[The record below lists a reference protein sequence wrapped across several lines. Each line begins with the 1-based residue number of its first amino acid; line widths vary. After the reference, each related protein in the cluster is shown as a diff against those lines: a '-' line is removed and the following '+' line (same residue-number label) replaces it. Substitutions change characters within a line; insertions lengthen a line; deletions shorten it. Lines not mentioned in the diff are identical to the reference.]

1 MSKIERVER
10 VTSWNRALNAARR
23 TIGKEP
29 IDKEPS
35 DSWKAKML
43 LAEHSPIRLVE
54 YEWTWKD
61 IKQWVTAHLVRH
73 HVGCEKMVHSQRE
86 DRRNLTEEFSINSRD
101 ELPQGTLNDMDMSA
115 NAQALINISRKR
127 LCNCASKETREAWLQ
142 VKEAIR
148 SIDPIMAEKM
158 VPECQYRN
166 FCPEWMN
173 CCGYINSV
181 KYQLE
186 RVRYLRTDYDDQ
198 WTPIKG
204 YEGIYEISRFG
215 IIRSV
220 ARKIK
225 IGDNIFKDVPT
236 KEISI
241 FPNKPEVNHIDGNKF
256 NNQVSNLEWVTSKEN
271 KRHAWDNKL
280 CTADHK
286 KVKIRC
292 IQNNISYNSVIE
304 CSKALNID
312 RRGIFRQL
320 KGEINNV
327 KGYTFE
333 RV

>member
-10 VTSWNRALNAARR
+10 VTSWKRALNAARR

-142 VKEAIR
+142 VKEAIK

-158 VPECQYRN
+158 VPECLYRG
-166 FCPEWMN
+166 FCPEFMN
-173 CCGYINSV
+173 SCGYVNTD
-181 KYQLE
+181 KYKKELE
-186 RVRYLRTDYDDQ
+186 IYRNTN
-198 WTPIKG
+198 
-204 YEGIYEISRFG
+204 YE
-215 IIRSV
+215 
-220 ARKIK
+220 
-225 IGDNIFKDVPT
+225 
-236 KEISI
+236 
-241 FPNKPEVNHIDGNKF
+241 
-256 NNQVSNLEWVTSKEN
+256 
-271 KRHAWDNKL
+271 
-280 CTADHK
+280 
-286 KVKIRC
+286 
-292 IQNNISYNSVIE
+292 
-304 CSKALNID
+304 
-312 RRGIFRQL
+312 
-320 KGEINNV
+320 
-327 KGYTFE
+327 
-333 RV
+333 

>member
-10 VTSWNRALNAARR
+10 VTSWKRALNAARR

-73 HVGCEKMVHSQRE
+73 HVGCEKMVHSQRG

-158 VPECQYRN
+158 VPDCLDRG
-166 FCPEWMN
+166 FCPEFMN
-173 CCGYINSV
+173 SCGYVNTD
-181 KYQLE
+181 KYKKELE
-186 RVRYLRTDYDDQ
+186 IYRNTN
-198 WTPIKG
+198 
-204 YEGIYEISRFG
+204 YE
-215 IIRSV
+215 
-220 ARKIK
+220 
-225 IGDNIFKDVPT
+225 
-236 KEISI
+236 
-241 FPNKPEVNHIDGNKF
+241 
-256 NNQVSNLEWVTSKEN
+256 
-271 KRHAWDNKL
+271 
-280 CTADHK
+280 
-286 KVKIRC
+286 
-292 IQNNISYNSVIE
+292 
-304 CSKALNID
+304 
-312 RRGIFRQL
+312 
-320 KGEINNV
+320 
-327 KGYTFE
+327 
-333 RV
+333 